1 MGFIE
6 ILGLIAGICTSSAI
20 IPQIITTIKRKKA
33 KDVSVFMFVVLS
45 TGNSLWIYYG
55 VEKSDMPIIATNILA
70 LSLNVV
76 MIVLKYNYRKAK
88 S

>member
-6 ILGLIAGICTSSAI
+6 IIGIVAGICTSSSI
-20 IPQIITTIKRKKA
+20 IPQIITTLRRKKA
-33 KDVSVFMFVVLS
+33 KDVSVLMFIVLS
-45 TGNSLWIYYG
+45 TGNGLWIYYG
-55 VEKSDMPIIATNILA
+55 TEKSDVPIIATNILA

-76 MIVLKYNYRKAK
+76 MMVLKYRYRKAK